1 MAKVKSAWGIDIGQ
15 CALKAIKLRSLDSQ
29 CQVEALDIIE
39 YPKILSD
46 PEANHRQLIG
56 DAMGKFLSRH
66 SLLGSSVCIAAPGQ
80 TGFTRFV
87 KLPPVE
93 PKRIPDIVRFE
104 SEQQIPFPIDEVI
117 WRWQT
122 FANPNSPEMEVG
134 IFAMKRIDVASV
146 LDHFTNLEIDVDVVQ
161 MAPLALYNFMK
172 YDDQISPEGATL
184 LADIGADKTDLVVS
198 DGSSIWTRTL
208 QIGGNNFT
216 QALVKAFKLS
226 FHKAEKLKK
235 TSASSKYARQIFQA
249 MRPVFADLVQEIQ
262 RSVGYY
268 TSLHRESR
276 FRRMVG
282 LGNGFRL
289 PGLQKF
295 LEQNLNMPVVR
306 VDNYNKLR
314 LSAQVSAPTFNENT
328 LSFGVAY
335 GLAIQG
341 LGETIV
347 QTNLLPEEIT
357 RKRIWA
363 KKKPWFAASAAVVL
377 LALGSMLYGVSKD
390 ISALKKGQNTL
401 NQATSIVDTLE
412 KWESDYKQV
421 DRDIETLQQEI
432 QQKIDLFAHGRFWPD
447 IHGVIAQALLGATG
461 EDQRLLVSYCDA
473 AGAGAKKGANKDKVL
488 QQICNKPRNQR
499 QTLLFEQMQT
509 EYVSNLADVIHSSA
523 DQANVG
529 SRGYRITLTGRTP
542 LPANRASQLLV
553 QFMEQAKAIAD
564 RNEPGTKKQQFPSM
578 SVVYTNL
585 EQLATYSG
593 AGIGTGS
600 RVSGARVSQPTQNFD
615 EGGGRG
621 RGRGDDEGGGRGRGR
636 RGDEGRSRARAPRI
650 TIRPGQQVQQTAQQ
664 QIVLPDPLIPEESMV
679 QDSSFQIVLVV
690 KIQDAQSADNL
701 GQENIE

>member
-15 CALKAIKLRSLDSQ
+15 CALKAIKLRGIEGQ

-39 YPKILSD
+39 YPKNLSD
-46 PEANHRQLIG
+46 PEANRQQLIA
-56 DAMGKFLSRH
+56 DAMGKFLSNH
-66 SLLGSSVCIAAPGQ
+66 SVLGSSVCIAAPGQ

-122 FANPNSPEMEVG
+122 FANPNSPELEVG
-134 IFAMKRIDVASV
+134 IFAMKKLDVASV
-146 LDHFTNLEIDVDVVQ
+146 LDHFIDLEIDVDVVQ

-172 YDDQISPEGATL
+172 YDGLGAPEGATL

-216 QALVKAFKLS
+216 QALVKSFKLS

-235 TSASSKYARQIFQA
+235 SSASSKYARQIFQA

-295 LEQNLNMPVVR
+295 MEQNLNMPVVR
-306 VDNYNKLR
+306 VDNYNKLN
-314 LSAQVSAPTFNENT
+314 LSPQVSAPTFNENT

-335 GLAIQG
+335 GLAVQG
-341 LGETIV
+341 LGEAV
-347 QTNLLPEEIT
+347 VHTNLLPGEIT

-377 LALGSMLYGVSKD
+377 LALGSMLFGVSKD
-390 ISALKKGQNTL
+390 ITSLKDGQSNL
-401 NQATSIVDTLE
+401 NQASGIVNTLE
-412 KWESDYKQV
+412 KWEKDFKQV
-421 DRDIETLQQEI
+421 DRDIETLQREI
-432 QQKIDLFAHGRFWPD
+432 QQKIDLFAHGQFWPEL
-447 IHGVIAQALLGATG
+447 HGIIAQSLLAATG

-473 AGAGAKKGANKDKVL
+473 TGTKKKDDREKVI
-488 QQICNKPRNQR
+488 QQIRNIPRNQR
-499 QTLLFEQMQT
+499 QTLLFEQMDT
-509 EYVSNLADVIHSSA
+509 TYFAKVADIIPTA
-523 DQANVG
+523 AGQATVG
-529 SRGYRITLTGRTP
+529 GRGYRVILTGRTP
-542 LPANRASQLLV
+542 LPASLASQLLV
-553 QFMEQAKAIAD
+553 QFMEQAKTIAD
-564 RNEPGTKKQQFPSM
+564 RTGPGTKTQQFPNV

-585 EQLATYSG
+585 EQLATYT
-593 AGIGTGS
+593 GTGIRGES
-600 RVSGARVSQPTQNFD
+600 A
-615 EGGGRG
+615 GRG
-621 RGRGDDEGGGRGRGR
+621 SIARSEQPRRAPDPVRSRRRGRTGSTR
-636 RGDEGRSRARAPRI
+636 
-650 TIRPGQQVQQTAQQ
+650 RPGPQGQPAAKLHVE
-664 QIVLPDPLIPEESMV
+664 LPDPLIPEESMAR
-679 QDSSFQIVLVV
+679 DSGFQIVLVV
-690 KIQDAQSADNL
+690 KIQDSQSADSSD
-701 GQENIE
+701 QENIE

>member
-15 CALKAIKLRSLDSQ
+15 CALKAIKLHSLDGQ

-39 YPKILSD
+39 YPKNLSD
-46 PEANHRQLIG
+46 PEANRDQLIA
-56 DAMGKFLSRH
+56 DAMGKFLSHH
-66 SLLGSSVCIAAPGQ
+66 SVLGSSVCIAAPGQ

-161 MAPLALYNFMK
+161 MAPLALYNFMQ
-172 YDDQISPEGATL
+172 YDNQTAPEGATI

-216 QALVKAFKLS
+216 QALVKSFKLS

-235 TSASSKYARQIFQA
+235 SSASSKYARQIFQA

-262 RSVGYY
+262 RSIGYY

-276 FRRMVG
+276 FKRMIG

-306 VDNYNKLR
+306 VDNYNKLS
-314 LSAQVSAPTFNENT
+314 LSSQVSAPIFNENT

-335 GLAIQG
+335 GLAVQG
-341 LGETIV
+341 LGVTAV
-347 QTNLLPEEIT
+347 HTNLLPEEIS

-390 ISALKKGQNTL
+390 ISALKKGQPTL
-401 NQATSIVDTLE
+401 NQASNILKTIE
-412 KWESDYKQV
+412 AWESEYKEV
-421 DRDIETLQQEI
+421 DRDIVTLQRDI
-432 QQKIDLFAHGRFWPD
+432 QGKIDLFQHGQFWPEV
-447 IHGVIAQALLGATG
+447 HGVIVQALLGATG
-461 EDQRLLVSYCDA
+461 DDQKAFVSYCDA
-473 AGAGAKKGANKDKVL
+473 VGANKIADRDKIL
-488 QQICNKPRNQR
+488 QDIRKIPRNQR
-499 QTLLFEQMQT
+499 QTLLFEQMES
-509 EYVSNLADVIHSSA
+509 EYVASLSSVIPSSA
-523 DQANVG
+523 CQAAVG
-529 SRGYRITLTGRTP
+529 CRGYRITLTGRTP
-542 LPANRASQLLV
+542 LPANQARPLLS
-553 QFMEQAKAIAD
+553 QFMKQTEVIAD
-564 RNEPGTKKQQFPSM
+564 RNAPGSKTQQFPSV

-585 EQLATYSG
+585 EQLASYSG
-593 AGIGTGS
+593 PEAKRGS
-600 RVSGARVSQPTQNFD
+600 QSSVQPGRRGDFD
-615 EGGGRG
+615 E
-621 RGRGDDEGGGRGRGR
+621 EGSSR
-636 RGDEGRSRARAPRI
+636 RSRSGDEGRSRSRVSRTAGRQGRGSR
-650 TIRPGQQVQQTAQQ
+650 TFAQQ
-664 QIVLPDPLIPEESMV
+664 DIVILPDPLIPEESMA
-679 QDSSFQIVLVV
+679 QDSGFQIVLVV
-690 KIQDAQSADNL
+690 KIQDPQSADNS